1 MDDVRVVLKGSRKL
15 DRPILFRCK
24 GVEEQLLGESNGM
37 SRHPQVQVIV
47 GHCAAYWSLSSG
59 HKCVP
64 PSPPSI
70 YFRGHFCIMAGIHG
84 SAFMVFVYEKIKGSE
99 GNYSPRCQSIGRI
112 MRRTDLRE

>member
-1 MDDVRVVLKGSRKL
+1 MDGVRVVLKGSRKL
-15 DRPILFRCK
+15 DKTILFRCK
-24 GVEEQLLGESNGM
+24 GVEEQLLGENSGM
-37 SRHPQVQVIV
+37 SRHLQVIV

-59 HKCVP
+59 HKCMP
-64 PSPPSI
+64 PSPPI

-84 SAFMVFVYEKIKGSE
+84 SAFMVFVYEKIKGRE